1 MNSGARKA
9 MTLVGMGLV
18 AGAAV
23 GLTSTAASA
32 SVAPGQS
39 PVTEHLN
46 PGHSHDDGHGHRGDR
61 AASRTYSV
69 GFVRGRQACE
79 RAATVGER
87 RGLWDEGNCYRVG
100 HGNTY
105 LLRATDYQGRHRH
118 G

>member
-1 MNSGARKA
+1 
-9 MTLVGMGLV
+9 MGLA

-32 SVAPGQS
+32 SVAPGAQGQS

-46 PGHSHDDGHGHRGDR
+46 PGQSHGDAHGHRGDR
-61 AASRTYSV
+61 TDRRTYSV

-79 RAATVGER
+79 RAATIGER

-100 HGNTY
+100 RGNTY